1 MQGGGKPAGEQ
12 RGKPQG
18 AQGARAY
25 FGVHALK
32 SFLQGLQ
39 AKGEKPIVLDLS
51 PASNANLEYFLQFG
65 LKVYLYDILREVSEK
80 EEGLGD
86 ANAKVKV
93 ATLAMRLVEAFP
105 FQGIPFDGVILWN
118 TLDYLSD
125 LVFPIV
131 LTKALGALRDKGL
144 LYAFFFEET
153 APLAYERIQIANINQ
168 VTVEPLPALSVKRLR
183 TFSNRMIQDLFGGHK
198 IEAFYMTPN
207 GIREVL
213 VRKHS

>member
-1 MQGGGKPAGEQ
+1 MQGGERPSGDQGDRP
-12 RGKPQG
+12 G
-18 AQGARAY
+18 AQGGRAY

-39 AKGEKPIVLDLS
+39 AKGGKPVVLDLS
-51 PASNANLEYFLQFG
+51 PPSNGNLEYFLQFG

-105 FQGIPFDGVILWN
+105 FQGIPFDGVVLWN

-131 LTKALGALRDKGL
+131 LTKALSALKEKGL
-144 LYAFFFEET
+144 MYVFFFEET
-153 APLAYERIQIANINQ
+153 APLTYERIQIANINQ
-168 VTVEPLPALSVKRLR
+168 VTVEPLPSLAVRRLR

-213 VRKHS
+213 VRKRS